1 LTSSKAVNLCAASH
15 CQPFRFSSCEAVEML
30 RIKIGGFEG
39 LRNFSI
45 SDQIRRVA
53 GAWLF

>member
-30 RIKIGGFEG
+30 RIRTAGLKAFE
-39 LRNFSI
+39 I
-45 SDQIRRVA
+45 SQF
-53 GAWLF
+53 LTK